1 MGGSLRRT
9 RIAAVVFVIGLTV
22 SACQSDGID
31 GVSHG
36 PGTGRGLMGISSA
49 ASPPQASMHVPETY
63 PCRPATGNEDYGRY
77 GPGRMRRGGL
87 EPEELERNHIVID
100 GEGVNFH
107 GIGRVVDGEKI
118 EMEMDDDYFEPTVLK
133 GPAGGS
139 VTIELRNEGLHPH
152 NFSVPGQ
159 GIDLN
164 CGVRAH
170 GEVKVAFPRSGVL
183 IFTCKYTATSGMRGA
198 LAVKEPAARR

>member
-1 MGGSLRRT
+1 M
-9 RIAAVVFVIGLTV
+9 AAVVFAIGLTV

-31 GVSHG
+31 GTPHE
-36 PGTGRGLMGISSA
+36 PGTGRGQMGISSP
-49 ASPPQASMHVPETY
+49 ASATRTSMHVPETY

-87 EPEELERNHIVID
+87 EPEELERDHIVID

-107 GIGRVVDGEKI
+107 GIRRVVDGETI

-133 GPAGGS
+133 GPAGGT
-139 VTIELRNEGLHPH
+139 VTIELRNEGIRPH

-159 GIDLN
+159 RIDLN

-170 GEVKVAFPRSGVL
+170 GEVTVAFPRSGVL

-198 LAVKEPAARR
+198 LAVKGPNVRR